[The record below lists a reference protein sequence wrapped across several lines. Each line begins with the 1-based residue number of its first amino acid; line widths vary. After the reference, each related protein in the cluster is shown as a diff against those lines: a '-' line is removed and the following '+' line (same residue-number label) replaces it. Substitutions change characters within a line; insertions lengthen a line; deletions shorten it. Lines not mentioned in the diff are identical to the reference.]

1 MLVRCA
7 VFTALE
13 LEIACG
19 QKKFL
24 QSLFDLAGEAA
35 VGVMFYCNFTCFCW
49 SICGVLMMKCI
60 LYNYY
65 VAKPL

>member
-1 MLVRCA
+1 MTLNMLVRCA

-35 VGVMFYCNFTCFCW
+35 VGVMFYCNFTCFLLVHLWCPHDEMHF
-49 SICGVLMMKCI
+49 I
-60 LYNYY
+60 
-65 VAKPL
+65 